1 MADKQKKPKKMNIR
15 IKILLILCGVL
26 SLTVVGNFF
35 ISGQIFKS
43 AQVDAFDREAFAT
56 ARGLQTTVNSLIE
69 KNFLPYTEIVNC
81 EPLLDDFVANNEHVL
96 YTYTTDVDGS
106 ALYVSQ
112 GAKTDCISRER
123 LEQAVLS
130 GAEERIEDRDDEKLF
145 YILPLQEMTDENTA
159 SNVGVL
165 VVAYPRSC
173 ITEPLNRLY
182 RYNAVLALV
191 TFVCSFLLIFLLI
204 TRWITHPLQK
214 LDGAIRR
221 VSRRGFKKENSLN
234 IRTNDEIGQIAQ
246 SFNNMLLQLDSTTVS
261 KDYVDSI
268 LLNMSE
274 ALFVIDMDK
283 LVEKVNDAAISL
295 LGYSQ
300 EELQGQTVGFLYA
313 DKEENPFV
321 QADYANLINNG
332 ELRNSETQFV
342 TRDGG
347 PIEVSVNW
355 SVLKDDE
362 DNVTGYVCTAR
373 DITEIKKAQSIMM
386 HQANYDELTGL
397 SNRYNLEI
405 AIEKILNDADRK
417 HVFIV
422 IDLDKFKAVNDI
434 CGHAAGDV
442 LLKQIAYMIKT
453 AAGEGN
459 LAARMGGDEF
469 AIVMYDTDKETM
481 TKVVEGLLDD
491 IRKFNFKWDDK
502 VFNVGMSVGAFEID
516 RPGLDRLTVVNAADR
531 ACYIAKKKGGNRLH
545 VYTIEDK
552 ELSDRQEEASM
563 MPVITDAFEND
574 RFFLVYQPIKSLTEE
589 TKVGMYE
596 VFVRLRMKD
605 GTVLEPEAFLSS
617 AERYNKL
624 LQLDQWV
631 IHDFCRNYY
640 AVMEKFGCDKETQFH
655 INLTGVSMNSDQF
668 YAFISEEFEKYGIA
682 PQNVCFEVTENCA
695 VSNFVE
701 VTTLMKSLKEL
712 GCKFAIDDFGIG
724 MSSFMY
730 LKQLPVDMVKIDG
743 SFVSQMDA
751 SPIDAAVVRTIN
763 EVAHLLGIKT
773 VAECVENAEILE
785 AVKALGIDYAQGAAI
800 MSPEMVDR

>member
-1 MADKQKKPKKMNIR
+1 
-15 IKILLILCGVL
+15 
-26 SLTVVGNFF
+26 
-35 ISGQIFKS
+35 
-43 AQVDAFDREAFAT
+43 
-56 ARGLQTTVNSLIE
+56 
-69 KNFLPYTEIVNC
+69 
-81 EPLLDDFVANNEHVL
+81 
-96 YTYTTDVDGS
+96 
-106 ALYVSQ
+106 
-112 GAKTDCISRER
+112 
-123 LEQAVLS
+123 
-130 GAEERIEDRDDEKLF
+130 
-145 YILPLQEMTDENTA
+145 LQEMTDENTA